1 LTAAATVSATTK
13 MITARIMRL
22 HTQKDYTAQ
31 SHRFMNWRHFF
42 AEPTLS
48 SQRSAWRLALSA
60 RPFGSGNRARET
72 KLTMRASKEFAYAG
86 SARRTDPIAR
96 IAFHRLQD
104 STACWDFAIPI
115 GNPAL
120 TKAFLALLIKPDSGT
135 RRCFTITKPVP
146 MHSGQSRSDGLM
158 TGFFI
163 YFFSVCGAGNPFNS
177 QNIALMSLSR
187 SGSSRRPR
195 Y

>member
-1 LTAAATVSATTK
+1 MA
-13 MITARIMRL
+13 
-22 HTQKDYTAQ
+22 
-31 SHRFMNWRHFF
+31 
-42 AEPTLS
+42 
-48 SQRSAWRLALSA
+48 A
-60 RPFGSGNRARET
+60 RPFSAART
-72 KLTMRASKEFAYAG
+72 PVRRGALIQSLALRSIDSKIRQHAG
-86 SARRTDPIAR
+86 I
-96 IAFHRLQD
+96 
-104 STACWDFAIPI
+104 FAILI